1 MKHVKKL
8 LGLLLALTLSLTL
21 CLPAFAVSGTN
32 NNGGSITIN
41 DAVKGHT
48 YSIYQVMVL
57 ESYDTDKKAYAYK
70 AHSDWAGWLETQTR
84 YVNIDDQGYITWV
97 GKTDDSTI
105 ATFAK
110 EALAYAKKAGIR
122 PSKQPQTASASATGA
137 QYSTVTFRDLNLG
150 YYLVDTTL
158 GTLCSLDTTA
168 PSVEMFE
175 KNEPPHVDKQVQEDS
190 KVNSANSWGDENTA
204 EIGDT
209 VYYKTTITAKE
220 GAEKFILHDE
230 MSEGLTLNPDSIT
243 VAEPAGVT
251 KGQDADKGDYHVVTT
266 GLNDGCTFEV
276 HFHQSYL
283 DSIKTSTDIVVTYN
297 AVLNEKAVVSTGDN
311 PNVTKLEYGNATNP
325 EDKFTPPDET
335 KTYTFKVDVVK
346 TDNEKKVLDGAQ
358 FKLYDAETGGN
369 EIALVEESAGHY
381 RLAKDDETGTGVGYI
396 TTVNGQLEIKGFDA
410 NTNYYLEE
418 TKAPDGYHKLGK
430 RVKIAVKDANLEAT
444 VENGVYKDGGVWVE
458 NIPGKELPSTG
469 GMGTALFY
477 IGGGVLV
484 VGAAALFVLKKRKD
498 AGK

>member
-21 CLPAFAVSGTN
+21 CLPAFAANGTN
-32 NNGGSITIN
+32 NNSGSITIN
-41 DAVKGHT
+41 DAEVGHT

-57 ESYDTDKKAYAYK
+57 ESYDKDKNAYAYK
-70 AHSDWAGWLETQTR
+70 AHSDWADWLKTQTQ
-84 YVNIDDQGYITWV
+84 YVSIDNQGYITWV
-97 GKTDDSTI
+97 GQTDDSTI
-105 ATFAK
+105 AAFAK
-110 EALAYAKKAGIR
+110 NALAHAKSNNIA
-122 PSKQPQTASASATGA
+122 PVEEVTATSATVRF
-137 QYSTVTFRDLNLG
+137 TNLNLG

-175 KNEPPHVDKQVQEDS
+175 KNEPPHIDKQVKEDS
-190 KVNSANSWGDENTA
+190 TGNWGDENTA

-209 VYYKTTITAKE
+209 VYYKTTITAKK

-230 MSEGLTLNPDSIT
+230 MSEGLTLNAGSIT
-243 VAEPAGVT
+243 VAEPTGLK
-251 KGQDADKGDYHVVTT
+251 KGQDANSGDYHVVTT
-266 GLNDGCTFEV
+266 GLTDGCTFEV

-283 DSIKTSTDIVVTYN
+283 DTITADTNIVVTYEAVVNEN
-297 AVLNEKAVVSTGDN
+297 AVVYPAEN
-311 PNVTKLEYGNATNP
+311 PNETKLQYGNAPDP
-325 EDKFTPPDET
+325 EDQFTPPDIT

-346 TDNEKKVLDGAQ
+346 TDDKDKVLDGVQ
-358 FKLYDAETGGN
+358 FKLYDAKTGGN
-369 EIALVEESAGHY
+369 EIALVKESDGVY
-381 RLAKDDETGTGVGYI
+381 RLAKDGETGVEYI

-418 TKAPDGYHKLGK
+418 TKAPNGYHKLGE
-430 RVKIAVKDANLEAT
+430 RVEIAVKEANLEASVSNDT
-444 VENGVYKDGGVWVE
+444 WQSGGVHVV
-458 NIPGKELPSTG
+458 NNPGKELPSTG

-477 IGGGVLV
+477 IAGGVLV

-498 AGK
+498 TGK

>member
-32 NNGGSITIN
+32 NNSGSITIN

-168 PSVEMFE
+168 PDVEMFE

-190 KVNSANSWGDENTA
+190 KVNSANSWGDKNTA

-230 MSEGLTLNPDSIT
+230 MSKGLTLNPGSIT
-243 VAEPAGVT
+243 VSEPDGLT
-251 KGQDADKGDYHVVTT
+251 KGQDANSGDYHVVTT
-266 GLNDGCTFEV
+266 GLTDGCTFEV

-283 DSIKTSTDIVVTYN
+283 DTITAETNIVVTYN

-358 FKLYDAETGGN
+358 FKLYDAKTGGN

-381 RLAKDDETGTGVGYI
+381 RLAMEGETGGVESI

-410 NTNYYLEE
+410 NTSYYLEE
-418 TKAPDGYHKLGK
+418 TKAPDGYHKLGQ
-430 RVKIAVKDANLEAT
+430 RVEIPVKEENIEASVSNDT
-444 VENGVYKDGGVWVE
+444 WQSGGVHVA
-458 NIPGKELPSTG
+458 NKPGKALPSTG

-498 AGK
+498 TGK

>member
-41 DAVKGHT
+41 DAVEGHT
-48 YSIYQVMVL
+48 YKAYQIFVL
-57 ESYDTDKKAYAYK
+57 ESYNTEADGNGAYAYK
-70 AHSDWAGWLETQTR
+70 ANSVWEPWLKQQTQ
-84 YVNIDDQGYITWV
+84 YVNIDAQGYVTW
-97 GKTDDSTI
+97 GQNAD
-105 ATFAK
+105 AAAFAK
-110 EALAYAKKAGIR
+110 AALAHAEDARIS
-122 PSKQPQTASASATGA
+122 PTATKTAPAPATGA
-137 QYSTVTFRDLNLG
+137 QYSTVTFTGLNLG

-175 KNEPPHVDKQVQEDS
+175 KNEPPHINKQVKEDS
-190 KVNSANSWGDENTA
+190 TGNWGEENTA

-209 VYYKTTITAKE
+209 VEFKTTISAKM
-220 GAEKFILHDE
+220 GAESYVLHDA
-230 MSEGLTLNPDSIT
+230 MSAGLTLDPDSIT
-243 VAEPAGVT
+243 VANLT
-251 KGQDADKGDYHVVTT
+251 KGNDANSGDYHVVTT

-283 DSIKTSTDIVVTYN
+283 DTITADTSIVVTY
-297 AVLNEKAVVSTGDN
+297 KAVVNENAVVHPSGN
-311 PNVTKLEYGNATNP
+311 PNGTKLEYGDENNT
-325 EDKFTPPDET
+325 KVTPPDET

-346 TDNEKKVLDGAQ
+346 TDDKNKVLDGVQ
-358 FKLYDAETGGN
+358 FKLYDAKTGGN
-369 EIALVEESAGHY
+369 EIALVKLSNGVY
-381 RLAKDDETGTGVGYI
+381 RLAKDGENGVEYI

-418 TKAPDGYHKLGK
+418 TKAPDGYHKLAE
-430 RVKIAVKDANLEAT
+430 RVEIAVKEANLEASVSNDT
-444 VENGVYKDGGVWVE
+444 WQSGGVHVV
-458 NIPGKELPSTG
+458 NTPGKELPSTG

-498 AGK
+498 TGK

>member
-21 CLPAFAVSGTN
+21 CLPAFAANGTN
-32 NNGGSITIN
+32 DNTGSITIN
-41 DAVKGHT
+41 DAEVGHT
-48 YSIYQVMVL
+48 YRIYQVMVL
-57 ESYDTDKKAYAYK
+57 ESYDTKADGDGAYAYK
-70 AHSDWAGWLETQTR
+70 AHTDWASWLSSQTQ
-84 YVNIDDQGYITWV
+84 YVSIDNQGYITWV
-97 GKTDDSTI
+97 ADKSADTI

-110 EALAYAKKAGIR
+110 NALAHAK
-122 PSKQPQTASASATGA
+122 SKNITPVEEVNAT
-137 QYSTVTFRDLNLG
+137 STTVSFTGLNLG

-175 KNEPPHVDKQVQEDS
+175 KNEPPHINKQVKEDS
-190 KVNSANSWGDENTA
+190 TGNWGDDNTA

-209 VYYKTTITAKE
+209 VEFQTTISAKK
-220 GAEKFILHDE
+220 GAESYVLHDE
-230 MSEGLTLNPDSIT
+230 MSEGLTLDPDSIT
-243 VAEPAGVT
+243 VAKPTGLI
-251 KGQDADKGDYHVVTT
+251 KGQDASSGDYHVVTT
-266 GLNDGCTFEV
+266 GLNDDCTFEV

-297 AVLNEKAVVSTGDN
+297 AVLNEKAVVSTDDN
-311 PNVTKLEYGNATNP
+311 PNGTKLEYGDENNT
-325 EDKFTPPDET
+325 KVTPPDET

-346 TDNEKKVLDGAQ
+346 TDDEKKVLDGAR
-358 FKLYDAETGGN
+358 FKLYDAKTGGN
-369 EIALVEESAGHY
+369 EIALVKVSDGVY
-381 RLAKDDETGTGVGYI
+381 RLAKAGENGVGYI

-418 TKAPDGYHKLGK
+418 TKAPDGYHKLGE
-430 RVKIAVKDANLEAT
+430 RVEIAVKEANLEAT
-444 VENGVYKDGGVWVE
+444 VENGVYKDGGVWVK

-498 AGK
+498 TGK

>member
-21 CLPAFAVSGTN
+21 CLPAFAANGTN
-32 NNGGSITIN
+32 NNTGSITIN
-41 DAVKGHT
+41 DAEVGHT

-57 ESYDTDKKAYAYK
+57 ESYDTDKNAYAYK
-70 AHSDWAGWLETQTR
+70 AHSDWADWLKTQTQ
-84 YVNIDDQGYITWV
+84 YVSIDNQGYITWV
-97 GKTDDSTI
+97 GQTDDSTI
-105 ATFAK
+105 AAFAK
-110 EALAYAKKAGIR
+110 NALAHAKSNNIA
-122 PSKQPQTASASATGA
+122 PVEEVTATSATVRF
-137 QYSTVTFRDLNLG
+137 TNLNLG

-175 KNEPPHVDKQVQEDS
+175 KNEPPHINKQVKEDS
-190 KVNSANSWGDENTA
+190 TDNWDDENTA

-209 VYYKTTITAKE
+209 VYYKTTITAKK

-230 MSEGLTLNPDSIT
+230 MSEGLTLNSGSIT
-243 VAEPAGVT
+243 VAEPTGLK
-251 KGQDADKGDYHVVTT
+251 KGQDANSGDYHVVTT
-266 GLNDGCTFEV
+266 GLTDGCTFEV

-283 DSIKTSTDIVVTYN
+283 DTITADTNIVVTYEAVVNEN
-297 AVLNEKAVVSTGDN
+297 AVVYPAEN
-311 PNVTKLEYGNATNP
+311 PNETKLQYGNAPDP
-325 EDKFTPPDET
+325 EDQFTPPDIT

-346 TDNEKKVLDGAQ
+346 TDDKDKVLDGVQ
-358 FKLYDAETGGN
+358 FKLYDAKTGGN
-369 EIALVEESAGHY
+369 EIALVKESDGVY
-381 RLAKDDETGTGVGYI
+381 RLAKDGETGVEYI

-418 TKAPDGYHKLGK
+418 TKAPNGYHKLGE
-430 RVKIAVKDANLEAT
+430 RVEIAVKEANLEASVSNDT
-444 VENGVYKDGGVWVE
+444 WQSGGVHVV
-458 NIPGKELPSTG
+458 NNPGKELPSTG

-498 AGK
+498 TGK

>member
-41 DAVKGHT
+41 DAVEGHT
-48 YSIYQVMVL
+48 YKAYQIFVL
-57 ESYDTDKKAYAYK
+57 ESYNTAADGNGAYAYK
-70 AHSDWAGWLETQTR
+70 ANSVWEPWLKQQTQ
-84 YVNIDDQGYITWV
+84 YVNIDAQGYVTWV
-97 GKTDDSTI
+97 NGAD
-105 ATFAK
+105 AAAFAK
-110 EALAYAKKAGIR
+110 AALAHAEDARIS
-122 PSKQPQTASASATGA
+122 PTATQTASAPVTGA

-168 PSVEMFE
+168 PGVEMFE
-175 KNEPPHVDKQVQEDS
+175 KNEPPRINKEVQEDS
-190 KVNSANSWGDENTA
+190 TGDWDDENTA

-209 VYYKTTITAKE
+209 VEFKTTITAKE
-220 GAEKFILHDE
+220 GAEKFILHDK
-230 MSEGLTLNPDSIT
+230 MSAGLTLDPDSIT

-266 GLNDGCTFEV
+266 GLTDGCTFEV

-283 DSIKTSTDIVVTYN
+283 DTITAETSIVVTYEAVVNEN
-297 AVLNEKAVVSTGDN
+297 AVVYPAEN
-311 PNVTKLEYGNATNP
+311 PNETKLQYGNAPDP
-325 EDKFTPPDET
+325 EDQFTPPDIT
-335 KTYTFKVDVVK
+335 KTYTFTFDIIK
-346 TDNEKKVLDGAQ
+346 TDDDNKLITGAE
-358 FKLYDAETGGN
+358 FKLYDSETGGN
-369 EIALVEESAGHY
+369 EIPLVADGANTY
-381 RLAKDDETGTGVGYI
+381 RLAKDGETGMAIVVNENHYI
-396 TTVNGQLEIKGFDA
+396 TVNGLDD
-410 NTNYYLEE
+410 NTTYWLEE
-418 TKAPDGYHKLGK
+418 TKTPEGYHKLSG
-430 RVKIAVKDANLEAT
+430 RVEVALGEK
-444 VENGVYKDGGVWVE
+444 ENISTTMTGTTWAEGNGGVHVV
-458 NIPGKELPSTG
+458 NNPGKELPSTG

-498 AGK
+498 TGN